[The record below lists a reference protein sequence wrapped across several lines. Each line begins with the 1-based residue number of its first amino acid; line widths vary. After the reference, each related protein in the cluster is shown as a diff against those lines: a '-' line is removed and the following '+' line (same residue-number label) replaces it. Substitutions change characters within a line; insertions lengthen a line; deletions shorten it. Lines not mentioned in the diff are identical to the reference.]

1 MKMSPTNDA
10 FVSEK
15 LSLVNEHLL
24 SLGDQDD
31 IQIPLIYLIS
41 V

>member
-1 MKMSPTNDA
+1 MKMSPTDDA
-10 FVSEK
+10 FVSEE
-15 LSLVNEHLL
+15 LALVYEHLP